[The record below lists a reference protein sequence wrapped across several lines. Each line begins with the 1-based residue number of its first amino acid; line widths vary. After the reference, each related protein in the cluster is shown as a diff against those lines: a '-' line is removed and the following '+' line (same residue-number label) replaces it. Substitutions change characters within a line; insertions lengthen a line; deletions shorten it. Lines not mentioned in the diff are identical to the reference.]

1 MLFRSVS
8 QSRYEVQTAINQ
20 VLGIKSLI
28 RRKKKTQE
36 TKKRELFISI
46 INSIEAIINRQNLM
60 YAELNLDLANY
71 DEAFLDTIDA
81 LIVLHFGKDGAE
93 LIAYYLWDRVAPDGT
108 ISPLIDDQGKEVYLE
123 TANDLWN
130 LLISINPAYG
140 DAK

>member
-1 MLFRSVS
+1 ME
-8 QSRYEVQTAINQ
+8 QSLNEIQTAINQ
-20 VLGIKSLI
+20 VLGVKSLI

-81 LIVLHFGKDGAE
+81 LIVLHFGKEGAE
-93 LIAYYLWDRVAPDGT
+93 LIAYYLWDRVAPDG
-108 ISPLIDDQGKEVYLE
+108 SVSSLIDSDGKEVYLE
-123 TANDLWN
+123 TALDLWN

-140 DAK
+140 DSK

>member
-1 MLFRSVS
+1 ME
-8 QSRYEVQTAINQ
+8 QSLNEIQTAINQ
-20 VLGIKSLI
+20 LLNVKSLI

-36 TKKRELFISI
+36 AKKKELFVSI

-81 LIVLHFGKDGAE
+81 LIILHFGKEGAE

-108 ISPLIDDQGKEVYLE
+108 VTSLLDDKGKEIYLE

-140 DAK
+140 EAK

>member
-1 MLFRSVS
+1 ME
-8 QSRYEVQTAINQ
+8 QSLNEIQTAINQ
-20 VLGIKSLI
+20 VLGVKSLI

-81 LIVLHFGKDGAE
+81 LIVLHFGKEGAE
-93 LIAYYLWDRVAPDGT
+93 LIAYYLWDRVAPDG
-108 ISPLIDDQGKEVYLE
+108 SVSSLLDSDGKEVYLE
-123 TANDLWN
+123 TALDLWN

-140 DAK
+140 DSK

>member
-1 MLFRSVS
+1 MEESLNEI
-8 QSRYEVQTAINQ
+8 QIAINQ
-20 VLGIKSLI
+20 ILNVKSLI

-36 TKKRELFISI
+36 AKKKELFISI

-81 LIVLHFGKDGAE
+81 LIILNFGKEGAE
-93 LIAYYLWDRVAPDGT
+93 IIAYYLWDRTAPDGT
-108 ISPLIDDQGKEVYLE
+108 IIPLVDDQGKEVYLE
-123 TANDLWN
+123 TAQDLWN

-140 DAK
+140 DSK

>member
-1 MLFRSVS
+1 ME
-8 QSRYEVQTAINQ
+8 QSLNEIQTVINRLLN
-20 VLGIKSLI
+20 VKSLV

-36 TKKRELFISI
+36 AKKKELFVSI
-46 INSIEAIINRQNLM
+46 INSIESIINRQNLM

-81 LIVLHFGKDGAE
+81 LIILHFGKEGAE
-93 LIAYYLWDRVAPDGT
+93 LIAYYLWDRIAPDGT
-108 ISPLIDDQGKEVYLE
+108 VISLMDEQGKEVYLE

-140 DAK
+140 DSK